1 MKLQKQL
8 TKVYYAFILSDYD
21 FMLELIAD
29 NEYVFQEMYS
39 DTFYNMFK
47 IKMPINIDVAFC
59 KKAYQVNPKTLK
71 FMNNNMKN
79 MVGALSNKL
88 GVDESTITDAMS
100 SGSTE
105 KLLSAL
111 SPQDAMKLK
120 SLLSDKA
127 ATQKLMQS
135 EQVQK
140 LIKKLSE
147 GK

>member
-1 MKLQKQL
+1 
-8 TKVYYAFILSDYD
+8 
-21 FMLELIAD
+21 
-29 NEYVFQEMYS
+29 
-39 DTFYNMFK
+39 
-47 IKMPINIDVAFC
+47 
-59 KKAYQVNPKTLK
+59 
-71 FMNNNMKN
+71 MNNNIKN
-79 MVGALSNKL
+79 MLGALSSKL

-105 KLLSAL
+105 KLLSSL

-120 SLLSDKA
+120 SVLSDKV

-140 LIKKLSE
+140 FIKKLSE

>member
-1 MKLQKQL
+1 
-8 TKVYYAFILSDYD
+8 
-21 FMLELIAD
+21 
-29 NEYVFQEMYS
+29 
-39 DTFYNMFK
+39 
-47 IKMPINIDVAFC
+47 
-59 KKAYQVNPKTLK
+59 
-71 FMNNNMKN
+71 MNNNMKN

-88 GVDESTITDAMS
+88 GVDESAITDAMS

-127 ATQKLMQS
+127 ATKKLMQS

>member
-1 MKLQKQL
+1 
-8 TKVYYAFILSDYD
+8 
-21 FMLELIAD
+21 
-29 NEYVFQEMYS
+29 
-39 DTFYNMFK
+39 
-47 IKMPINIDVAFC
+47 
-59 KKAYQVNPKTLK
+59 
-71 FMNNNMKN
+71 MNNNMKN
-79 MVGALSNKL
+79 MVGALSSKL

-111 SPQDAMKLK
+111 SPQEAMKLK

>member
-1 MKLQKQL
+1 
-8 TKVYYAFILSDYD
+8 
-21 FMLELIAD
+21 
-29 NEYVFQEMYS
+29 
-39 DTFYNMFK
+39 
-47 IKMPINIDVAFC
+47 
-59 KKAYQVNPKTLK
+59 
-71 FMNNNMKN
+71 MNNNMKN

-88 GVDESTITDAMS
+88 GVDESAITDAMS

>member
-1 MKLQKQL
+1 MEMLNRAK
-8 TKVYYAFILSDYD
+8 TKTKNKTKRRSKNERLS
-21 FMLELIAD
+21 L
-29 NEYVFQEMYS
+29 
-39 DTFYNMFK
+39 
-47 IKMPINIDVAFC
+47 
-59 KKAYQVNPKTLK
+59 
-71 FMNNNMKN
+71 KN
-79 MVGALSNKL
+79 MENK
-88 GVDESTITDAMS
+88 TIHDKN
-100 SGSTE
+100 E